1 VEATVVS
8 AVFAA
13 VVTTFV
19 SAVEPTLESA
29 VVATVGPAVR
39 SALGRARN
47 AKARAGVQATCSCPR
62 ARAGLHP
69 AGRTRV
75 HPACAR
81 SGASAGILA
90 SG

>member
-1 VEATVVS
+1 VEATVVTTLLP
-8 AVFAA
+8 A

-19 SAVEPTLESA
+19 AAVEPALESA
-29 VVATVGPAVR
+29 VVATVGPAIR
-39 SALGRARN
+39 SALGRAGN
-47 AKARAGVQATCSCPR
+47 AKARAGVQTTRSCPR

-81 SGASAGILA
+81 SGAGAGILA